1 MPAFGADG
9 ILTREQINDVAEYVL
24 KLSGQTSDAEAAIRG
39 TAVFADNCAACHGD
53 VGEGKREFGGPRLT
67 DAIALYVSNKASIVA
82 QINKPRQGVMPAWS
96 TRLDEVTIKQLAIYV
111 HSLGGGE
118 MPVP

>member
-1 MPAFGADG
+1 
-9 ILTREQINDVAEYVL
+9 
-24 KLSGQTSDAEAAIRG
+24 
-39 TAVFADNCAACHGD
+39 VFAENCVACHGD
-53 VGEGKREFGGPRLT
+53 VGEGKHEFGGPRLA
-67 DAIALYVSNKASIVA
+67 DAIALYAADKGTIVA
-82 QINKPRQGVMPAWS
+82 QVARPRHGVMPAWN